1 MPTEEWFRANWEKFE
16 DDFSMESFIIR
27 NSGAFSE
34 SFLREFKDV
43 IGKDLIV
50 FHTKP
55 NIDFLRELKPVGHI
69 GEKDWTERQIEE
81 FRDHVRWYSMFTH
94 NWNISNEFIEKWINE
109 IHAKLDDIIIERN
122 QNRYND
128 DPEYRKLINEQIQ
141 MLQEIGMDV
150 Y

>member
-16 DDFSMESFIIR
+16 DDFSMENFIIR
-27 NSGAFSE
+27 NSEAFSE

-43 IGKDLIV
+43 IRKDLII
-50 FHTKP
+50 FYTKP
-55 NIDFLRELKPVGHI
+55 NIDFLRELKPIGNI
-69 GEKDWTERQIEE
+69 GERNWTERQIEE
-81 FRDHVRWYSMFTH
+81 FRDYVKWYNMFTH
-94 NWNISNEFIEKWINE
+94 NWNISNEFIEKWISE

-128 DPEYRKLINEQIQ
+128 DPEYRKLINEEIQ
-141 MLQEIGMDV
+141 MLREIGMDI